1 MNVGCEVGGGG
12 RLRYHYPMYLP
23 PACLGRPVLSRRDVL
38 QRLAAALT
46 VAMVPSRAAFA
57 AGPEPRE
64 VALVHTHTHERLSVT
79 FFADGSYDPESLA
92 ALSWFLRDHRTGD
105 EHPIDPALF
114 DILHELR
121 LATGAASPY
130 QVISGYRSPQTNG
143 MLREHTSGVAS
154 GSLHLQGRAIDVRL
168 ADVSSAALRD
178 AAMRLRRG
186 GVGYYAS
193 SDFVHLDTG
202 RVRCW

>member
-1 MNVGCEVGGGG
+1 
-12 RLRYHYPMYLP
+12 MYSP
-23 PACLGRPVLSRRDVL
+23 PAWLDRRVLARRSVL
-38 QRLAAALT
+38 QGLAAT
-46 VAMVPSRAAFA
+46 FA
-57 AGPEPRE
+57 AVLVSPRVMFAAAPEPRE
-64 VALVHTHTHERLSVT
+64 VAFVHTHTHERLSVT
-79 FFADGSYDPESLA
+79 YFADGSYDEESLA
-92 ALSWFLRDHRTGD
+92 ALDWFLRDHRTD
-105 EHPIDPALF
+105 DAHPIDPALF

-130 QVISGYRSPQTNG
+130 QVISGYRSPHTNS
-143 MLREHTSGVAS
+143 MLREHSAGVAS

-178 AAMRLRRG
+178 AAIRLRRG

-193 SDFVHLDTG
+193 SDFVHIDTG